1 VQTLLTGPEAADL
14 CGVSPITI
22 RNWKRRGLIVPDGL
36 DEQGRPLYYQLTI
49 ARAEKRT
56 RKRARRQHAA

>member
-22 RNWKRRGLIVPDGL
+22 RNWKLRGLIVPDGL
-36 DEQGRPLYYQLTI
+36 DEHGRPLYSQLTI

-56 RKRARRQHAA
+56 RNRARRQHAA